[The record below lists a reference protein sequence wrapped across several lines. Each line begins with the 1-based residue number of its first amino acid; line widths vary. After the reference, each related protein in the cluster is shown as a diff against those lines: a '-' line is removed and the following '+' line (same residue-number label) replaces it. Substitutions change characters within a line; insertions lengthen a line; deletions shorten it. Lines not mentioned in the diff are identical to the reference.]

1 MRTVIEDRGCKLEFL
16 PPYSPDYN
24 PIEYT
29 FSVIK
34 SALKSSTHQLS
45 GNEKIEELAAKIMA
59 AVEEKITPDVAKSQ
73 FQHCRIRI

>member
-1 MRTVIEDRGCKLEFL
+1 LDLIEDRGCKLEFL

-24 PIEYT
+24 PIEFS

-34 SALKSSTHQLS
+34 SALKSSDHQLA
-45 GNEKIEELAAKIMA
+45 GNENIEELAAKLKEAIA
-59 AVEEKITPDVAKSQ
+59 DKITPEVANSH

>member
-1 MRTVIEDRGCKLEFL
+1 MRALIEDRGCKLEFL

-45 GNEKIEELAAKIMA
+45 GNENMKELAEKVMGAI
-59 AVEEKITPDVAKSQ
+59 EEKITPEVARSQ
-73 FQHCRIRI
+73 FQHCRIRM